1 MTRVAITGDTA
12 FAAALMQQRDRLV
25 RYANRLCRDADR
37 AEDLASQAVANAWRA
52 RSGYIAGSNLEA
64 WMTLIVRNLFI
75 SEQRRK
81 RWDGGYIADIEGFE
95 VATPAAQEFAV
106 ELGNLQ
112 RSLNRIP
119 SQQASAVLS
128 VALSGSYEDAADEF
142 GVAIGTIKSRVCR
155 GRAALAEMHA

>member
-1 MTRVAITGDTA
+1 MTRAAIAADAA
-12 FAAALMQQRDRLV
+12 FGAALMRHRAQLV
-25 RYANRLCRDADR
+25 RYAKRLCRDADR

-52 RSGYIAGSNLEA
+52 RDGFIAGSNLQA
-64 WMTLIVRNLFI
+64 WMAIIVRNLFI

-95 VATPAAQEFAV
+95 VAMPAAQEFAV
-106 ELGNLQ
+106 ELATLQ

-128 VALSGSYEDAADEF
+128 VALSGSYEAAADEF